1 MHKQVNKQ
9 YILYKMQIKPR
20 VFQNLRSMDFLDMS
34 TSPAKPAS
42 FPGKMI
48 VRTAGA
54 NKERAG
60 LLTITIFVRTMAV
73 RTITSGDVSFP
84 SFKGFS

>member
-1 MHKQVNKQ
+1 
-9 YILYKMQIKPR
+9 
-20 VFQNLRSMDFLDMS
+20 MS
-34 TSPAKPAS
+34 RDGLTCQPP
-42 FPGKMI
+42 PLHHYQEMI